1 MKLNHINL
9 GVTDVPLAVEI
20 FERFFGL
27 RQADGMPRNDTMT
40 FLLDDADS
48 LISVFRARDVV
59 YPKVFH
65 IGFLQESPEQVR
77 AIHAQLTQGGFTVPE
92 PVANHGRLTF
102 YFDAPFGV
110 VIEVE
115 AFLGGEPRGGREEG
129 S

>member
-9 GVTDVPLAVEI
+9 GVTDVPQAVEI

-27 RQADGMPRNDTMT
+27 RQADGMPRTDAMT

-65 IGFLQESPEQVR
+65 IGFLQDSPAQVR
-77 AIHAQLTQGGFTVPE
+77 AIHAQLTQGGFTVPAPRE
-92 PVANHGRLTF
+92 NHGRLTF

-115 AFLGGEPRGGREEG
+115 SFLGGDAQDGREEG